1 MGFKEIFDDFLNRS
15 SGRNRLADGGA
26 ETVAQELDPFT
37 EREQEI
43 FGKIENRRKYQE
55 GFYRFLKHP
64 LQVMMAEPVTV
75 LFISVPVAL
84 LLFIGAL
91 ASMVLSYGVNVLFT
105 TTMIDDVF
113 VFALLIA
120 IVPLAVLD
128 LKESL
133 RVSSIEASLPNFFR
147 DVAGMNDSG
156 MTLPHAIHIVSEGEY
171 GSLTPHIRK
180 LDTEMSWGVPFVE
193 AIRRFGKAV
202 STPLAERSV
211 DLIAHAS
218 SAGGDV
224 SEVLRAAA
232 HDAYEFFNLKS
243 ERKNGMMIYMIIV
256 VMSFFV
262 FLFVIGVL
270 SSTFLTTMAEAG
282 EAVAASGSS
291 QAFIGTVDLFLYN
304 RLFCHAALIQGFF
317 SGLAAGVMGEGRAL
331 AGLKYAAIMVLVAW
345 IAFRFVI

>member
-1 MGFKEIFDDFLNRS
+1 MGFRDIFDDFLNRS
-15 SGRNRLADGGA
+15 SDRNRSPGDGTE
-26 ETVAQELDPFT
+26 ETPALDRF
-37 EREQEI
+37 EEQDQEI
-43 FGKIENRRKYQE
+43 FGGIEHWRKYQE

-64 LQVMMAEPVTV
+64 IKVMIAEPITAFFV
-75 LFISVPVAL
+75 SVPVAL
-84 LLFIGAL
+84 LLLIGGFV
-91 ASMVLSYGVNVLFT
+91 SMVMSYGIGVLFT
-105 TTMIDDVF
+105 TTMIDDIF

-120 IVPLAVLD
+120 VVPLAVLD

-133 RVSSIEASLPNFFR
+133 RVSSVEASLPNFFR

-171 GSLTPHIRK
+171 GALTPHIRK

-202 STPLAERSV
+202 DTPLAERSV

-243 ERKNGMMIYMIIV
+243 DRKNGMMIYVVIV

-331 AGLKYAAIMVLVAW
+331 AGLKYAAVMVLIAW
-345 IAFRFVI
+345 IAFRFFI

>member
-1 MGFKEIFDDFLNRS
+1 MGFKDIFNDFLNRNPS
-15 SGRNRLADGGA
+15 APESVPDDAL
-26 ETVAQELDPFT
+26 EPELFVEQD
-37 EREQEI
+37 QEI
-43 FGKIENRRKYQE
+43 FGRIENWRKYQE
-55 GFYRFLKHP
+55 GLYRFLRHP
-64 LQVMMAEPVTV
+64 IRVMMEEPYTV

-84 LLFIGAL
+84 LLLIGGFV
-91 ASMVLSYGVNVLFT
+91 SMVTSYGVNSIFT
-105 TTMIDDVF
+105 TTMLDDVF

-120 IVPLAVLD
+120 IVPLALLD
-128 LKESL
+128 FKEAW
-133 RVSSIEASLPNFFR
+133 RISSVEASLPNFFR

-171 GSLTPHIRK
+171 GALTPHIRK

-193 AIRRFGKAV
+193 AIRRFGKTV
-202 STPLAERSV
+202 KTPLAERSV

-232 HDAYEFFNLKS
+232 HDAYEFFNLQS
-243 ERKNGMMIYMIIV
+243 ERKNGMMIYMIII

-291 QAFIGTVDLFLYN
+291 SAQSFMGNVDLFLYN
-304 RLFCHAALIQGFF
+304 RLFCHSALIQGFF
-317 SGLAAGVMGEGRAL
+317 SGLAAGIMGEGRMV
-331 AGLKYAAIMVLVAW
+331 AGLKYSALMVLIAW
-345 IAFRFVI
+345 IAFRFII

>member
-1 MGFKEIFDDFLNRS
+1 MGFKDIFDDFLNR
-15 SGRNRLADGGA
+15 NRTRDGA
-26 ETVAQELDPFT
+26 APEDVPAPDPF
-37 EREQEI
+37 EEQEQEI
-43 FGKIENRRKYQE
+43 FGRIENWRKYQD

-64 LQVMMAEPVTV
+64 LQVIMAEPATV

-84 LLFIGAL
+84 LLFIGGL
-91 ASMVLSYGVNVLFT
+91 ASMVLSYGVSVLFT

-120 IVPLAVLD
+120 IVPLAILD

-202 STPLAERSV
+202 NTPLAERSV

-331 AGLKYAAIMVLVAW
+331 AGLKYSAIMVLIAW
-345 IAFRFVI
+345 FAFRFFI

>member
-1 MGFKEIFDDFLNRS
+1 MGFKDIVDDFLNRNRS
-15 SGRNRLADGGA
+15 SPGGVAD
-26 ETVAQELDPFT
+26 EIFIHDPV
-37 EREQEI
+37 REQEQDI
-43 FGKIENRRKYQE
+43 FLRIENRRKYQE
-55 GFYRFLKHP
+55 GFYRFIRHP
-64 LQVMMAEPVTV
+64 LRVMIEEPFTV
-75 LFISVPVAL
+75 LFVSVPVAL
-84 LLFIGAL
+84 LLLIGGSASL
-91 ASMVLSYGVNVLFT
+91 AMSYGFGVLLT

-120 IVPLAVLD
+120 IVPLAALD
-128 LKESL
+128 LKETL

-171 GSLTPHIRK
+171 GALTPHIRK

-202 STPLAERSV
+202 NTPLAERSV

-243 ERKNGMMIYMIIV
+243 ERRNGMMIYMIII

-282 EAVAASGSS
+282 EAVAGAGSS
-291 QAFIGTVDLFLYN
+291 SQTFMGTVDLFLYN
-304 RLFCHAALIQGFF
+304 RLFSHSALIQGFF
-317 SGLAAGVMGEGRAL
+317 SGLAAGVMGEGRVL
-331 AGLKYAAIMVLVAW
+331 AGLKYAAIMVLIAW
-345 IAFRFVI
+345 VAFRFFI

>member
-1 MGFKEIFDDFLNRS
+1 MGFKEIIDDFLNRS
-15 SGRNRLADGGA
+15 PDRGEAVDAPVADA
-26 ETVAQELDPFT
+26 FEEQ
-37 EREQEI
+37 EQEI
-43 FGKIENRRKYQE
+43 FGKIEDQRKYRE
-55 GFYRFLKHP
+55 GFYRFIRHP
-64 LQVMMAEPVTV
+64 LRVMMEDPVTV
-75 LFISVPVAL
+75 LFISVPAAL
-84 LLFIGAL
+84 LLLIGG
-91 ASMVLSYGVNVLFT
+91 SMSLVMSYGFGVLFT
-105 TTMIDDVF
+105 TTMIDDIF
-113 VFALLIA
+113 VFSLLIA
-120 IVPLAVLD
+120 IVPLAILD
-128 LKESL
+128 LKEAL

-171 GSLTPHIRK
+171 GALTPHVRQ

-202 STPLAERSV
+202 NTPLAERSV

-243 ERKNGMMIYMIIV
+243 ERRNGMMIYMIII

-270 SSTFLTTMAEAG
+270 SSTFLSTMAEAG
-282 EAVAASGSS
+282 EAVAGSGSS
-291 QAFIGTVDLFLYN
+291 QTFMGTVDLFLYN
-304 RLFCHAALIQGFF
+304 RLFSHSALIQGFF
-317 SGLAAGVMGEGRAL
+317 SGLAAGIMGEGRVL
-331 AGLKYAAIMVLVAW
+331 AGLKYSAIMVLIAW
-345 IAFRFVI
+345 VAFRFFI

>member
-1 MGFKEIFDDFLNRS
+1 MGFKEIVDDFLNRLP
-15 SGRNRLADGGA
+15 NRGPVEG
-26 ETVAQELDPFT
+26 AQEPDPYE

-64 LQVMMAEPVTV
+64 LRVMIEEPATV
-75 LFISVPVAL
+75 LFISIPVAL
-84 LLFIGAL
+84 LLLIGGSVSL
-91 ASMVLSYGVNVLFT
+91 ILSYGVGVLFM
-105 TTMIDDVF
+105 TTMVDDVI
-113 VFALLIA
+113 VFSLLIA
-120 IVPLAVLD
+120 IVPLAIFD

-171 GSLTPHIRK
+171 GALTPHIRK

-193 AIRRFGKAV
+193 AIRRFGKTV
-202 STPLAERSV
+202 NTPLAERSV

-243 ERKNGMMIYMIIV
+243 ERKNGMMIYMIIIL
-256 VMSFFV
+256 MSFFV

-291 QAFIGTVDLFLYN
+291 QTFMGTVDLFLYN
-304 RLFCHAALIQGFF
+304 RLFSHSALIQGFF
-317 SGLAAGVMGEGRAL
+317 SGLAAGIMGEGRVVG
-331 AGLKYAAIMVLVAW
+331 GLKYSALMVLIAW
-345 IAFRFVI
+345 VAFRFFI

>member
-1 MGFKEIFDDFLNRS
+1 MGFKDIFNDFLNRNPS
-15 SGRNRLADGGA
+15 APESVPDDAL
-26 ETVAQELDPFT
+26 EPELFVEQD
-37 EREQEI
+37 QEI
-43 FGKIENRRKYQE
+43 FGRIENWRKYQE
-55 GFYRFLKHP
+55 GLYRFLRHP
-64 LQVMMAEPVTV
+64 IRVMMEEPYTV

-84 LLFIGAL
+84 LLLIGGFV
-91 ASMVLSYGVNVLFT
+91 SMVTSYGVSALFT

-120 IVPLAVLD
+120 IVPLALLD
-128 LKESL
+128 FKEAW
-133 RVSSIEASLPNFFR
+133 RISSVEASLPNFFR

-171 GSLTPHIRK
+171 GALTPHIRK

-193 AIRRFGKAV
+193 AIRRFGRGVK
-202 STPLAERSV
+202 TPLAERSV

-232 HDAYEFFNLKS
+232 HDAYEFFNLQS
-243 ERKNGMMIYMIIV
+243 ERKNGMMIYMIII

-291 QAFIGTVDLFLYN
+291 SAQSFMGNVDLFLYN

-317 SGLAAGVMGEGRAL
+317 SGLAAGIMGEGRMV
-331 AGLKYAAIMVLVAW
+331 AGLKYSALMVLIAW
-345 IAFRFVI
+345 IAFRFII

>member
-1 MGFKEIFDDFLNRS
+1 MGFKEIINDFLNRS
-15 SGRNRLADGGA
+15 PDRNRSVGQGEPEDAPAPGA
-26 ETVAQELDPFT
+26 FGEQ
-37 EREQEI
+37 EQEI
-43 FGKIENRRKYQE
+43 FGKIENRRKYRE
-55 GFYRFLKHP
+55 GFYRFVRHP
-64 LQVMMAEPVTV
+64 LQVMIEDPVTV
-75 LFISVPVAL
+75 LFISVPAAL
-84 LLFIGAL
+84 FLLIGGF
-91 ASMVLSYGVNVLFT
+91 ASLVMSYGVGVLFT
-105 TTMIDDVF
+105 TTMIDDIF
-113 VFALLIA
+113 VFSLLIA
-120 IVPLAVLD
+120 VVPLALLD
-128 LKESL
+128 LKEAR

-171 GSLTPHIRK
+171 GALTPHIRK

-193 AIRRFGKAV
+193 AIRRFGKTV
-202 STPLAERSV
+202 NTPLAERSV

-243 ERKNGMMIYMIIV
+243 ERKNGMMIYMIIIL
-256 VMSFFV
+256 MSFFV

-291 QAFIGTVDLFLYN
+291 QTFMGTVDLFLYN
-304 RLFCHAALIQGFF
+304 RIFSHSALIQGFF
-317 SGLAAGVMGEGRAL
+317 SGLAAGIMGEGRVVG
-331 AGLKYAAIMVLVAW
+331 GLKYSALMVLIAW
-345 IAFRFVI
+345 VAFRFII

>member
-1 MGFKEIFDDFLNRS
+1 MAFKEIIDDFLNRNQPRGPAAEES
-15 SGRNRLADGGA
+15 FAD
-26 ETVAQELDPFT
+26 EPFG
-37 EREQEI
+37 EREI
-43 FGKIENRRKYQE
+43 FSRIENRRKYQE
-55 GFYRFLKHP
+55 GIYRFIRHP
-64 LQVMMAEPVTV
+64 LRVMIEDPVTV
-75 LFISVPVAL
+75 LFISIPVAL
-84 LLFIGAL
+84 FLLIGG
-91 ASMVLSYGVNVLFT
+91 SMSLVMSYGFGILLT
-105 TTMIDDVF
+105 TTMVDDIF

-120 IVPLAVLD
+120 IVPLAALD
-128 LKESL
+128 LKEAL

-171 GSLTPHIRK
+171 GALTPHIRK

-193 AIRRFGKAV
+193 AIRRFGKV
-202 STPLAERSV
+202 VNTPLAERSV

-243 ERKNGMMIYMIIV
+243 ERRNGMMIYMIII

-282 EAVAASGSS
+282 EAVAKSGSS
-291 QAFIGTVDLFLYN
+291 QMFMGGVDLFLYN
-304 RLFCHAALIQGFF
+304 RLFSHSALIQGFF
-317 SGLAAGVMGEGRAL
+317 SGLAAGVMGEGRVL
-331 AGLKYAAIMVLVAW
+331 AGLKYSAIMVLIAW
-345 IAFRFVI
+345 IAFRFFI

>member
-1 MGFKEIFDDFLNRS
+1 VGFKEIFDDFLNRTP
-15 SGRNRLADGGA
+15 NRDPA
-26 ETVAQELDPFT
+26 EESPELDPY
-37 EREQEI
+37 EEGEQEI

-55 GFYRFLKHP
+55 GFYRFIKHP
-64 LQVMMAEPVTV
+64 LRVMIEEPFTV
-75 LFISVPVAL
+75 LFVSIPAAL
-84 LLFIGAL
+84 LLLIGGTVSL
-91 ASMVLSYGVNVLFT
+91 ILSYGVGVLFT
-105 TTMIDDVF
+105 TTMIDDIF
-113 VFALLIA
+113 VFSLLIA

-156 MTLPHAIHIVSEGEY
+156 MTLPHAVHIVSEGEY
-171 GSLTPHIRK
+171 GALTPHIRK
-180 LDTEMSWGVPFVE
+180 LDTEISWGVPFVE

-202 STPLAERSV
+202 NTPLAERSV

-243 ERKNGMMIYMIIV
+243 ERQSGMMIYMVIV

-304 RLFCHAALIQGFF
+304 RIFCHSGLIQGFF
-317 SGLAAGVMGEGRAL
+317 SGLAAGVMGEGRVL
-331 AGLKYAAIMVLVAW
+331 AGLKYAAIMVLIAW
-345 IAFRFVI
+345 VAFRFFI

>member
-1 MGFKEIFDDFLNRS
+1 MGFKDIIDDFLNRS
-15 SGRNRLADGGA
+15 PDRNRSTGDDVPEAAPAPGGFD
-26 ETVAQELDPFT
+26 EQE
-37 EREQEI
+37 REI
-43 FGKIENRRKYQE
+43 FGKIENRRKYRE

-64 LQVMMAEPVTV
+64 LQVMIEEPFTV
-75 LFISVPVAL
+75 LFISVPLAL
-84 LLFIGAL
+84 LLFIGGL
-91 ASMVLSYGVNVLFT
+91 MSLVFTYGVSILLT
-105 TTMIDDVF
+105 TTMIDDIF
-113 VFALLIA
+113 VFSLLIA
-120 IVPLAVLD
+120 IVPLAILD

-156 MTLPHAIHIVSEGEY
+156 MTLPHAIHIVAEGEY
-171 GSLTPHIRK
+171 GALTPHIRK

-193 AIRRFGKAV
+193 AIKRFGETVK
-202 STPLAERSV
+202 TPLAERSV

-243 ERKNGMMIYMIIV
+243 ERRNGMMIYMIII

-304 RLFCHAALIQGFF
+304 RLFSHSALIQGFF

-331 AGLKYAAIMVLVAW
+331 GGLKYAAVMVLIAW
-345 IAFRFVI
+345 IAFRFII

>member
-1 MGFKEIFDDFLNRS
+1 MGFKDIFDDFLNR
-15 SGRNRLADGGA
+15 NRTRDGGA
-26 ETVAQELDPFT
+26 PEDVPVLDPF
-37 EREQEI
+37 EEQEQEI
-43 FGKIENRRKYQE
+43 FGRIANWRRYQE

-64 LQVMMAEPVTV
+64 LKVIMEEPVTV

-91 ASMVLSYGVNVLFT
+91 ASMVLSYGVGVLFT

-120 IVPLAVLD
+120 IVPLAILD

-202 STPLAERSV
+202 NTPLAERSV

-345 IAFRFVI
+345 IAFRFFI

>member
-1 MGFKEIFDDFLNRS
+1 MGFKEIIDDFLNRS
-15 SGRNRLADGGA
+15 PDRGEAVDAPVADA
-26 ETVAQELDPFT
+26 FEEQ
-37 EREQEI
+37 EQEI
-43 FGKIENRRKYQE
+43 FGKIEDQRKYRE
-55 GFYRFLKHP
+55 GFYRFIRHP
-64 LQVMMAEPVTV
+64 LRVMMEDPVTV
-75 LFISVPVAL
+75 LFISVPAAL
-84 LLFIGAL
+84 LLLIGG
-91 ASMVLSYGVNVLFT
+91 SMSLVMSYGFGVLFT
-105 TTMIDDVF
+105 TTMIDDIF
-113 VFALLIA
+113 VFSLLIA
-120 IVPLAVLD
+120 IVPLAILD
-128 LKESL
+128 LKEAL

-171 GSLTPHIRK
+171 GALTPHVRQ

-193 AIRRFGKAV
+193 AIRRFGKTV
-202 STPLAERSV
+202 NTPLAERSV

-243 ERKNGMMIYMIIV
+243 ERRNGMMIYMIII

-270 SSTFLTTMAEAG
+270 SSTFLSTMAEAG

-291 QAFIGTVDLFLYN
+291 QTFMGTVDLFLYN
-304 RLFCHAALIQGFF
+304 RLFSHSALIQGLF
-317 SGLAAGVMGEGRAL
+317 SGLAAGIMGEGRVL
-331 AGLKYAAIMVLVAW
+331 AGLKYSAIMVLIAW
-345 IAFRFVI
+345 VAFRFFI

>member
-1 MGFKEIFDDFLNRS
+1 MGFKEIIDDFLNRS
-15 SGRNRLADGGA
+15 PDRGEAVDAPVADA
-26 ETVAQELDPFT
+26 FEEQ
-37 EREQEI
+37 EQEI
-43 FGKIENRRKYQE
+43 FGKIEDQRKCRE
-55 GFYRFLKHP
+55 GFYRFIRHP
-64 LQVMMAEPVTV
+64 LRVMMEDPVTV
-75 LFISVPVAL
+75 LFISVPAAL
-84 LLFIGAL
+84 LLLIGG
-91 ASMVLSYGVNVLFT
+91 SMSLVMSYGFGVLFT
-105 TTMIDDVF
+105 TTMIDDIF
-113 VFALLIA
+113 VFSLLIA
-120 IVPLAVLD
+120 IVPLAILD
-128 LKESL
+128 LKEAL

-171 GSLTPHIRK
+171 GALTPHVRQ

-202 STPLAERSV
+202 NTPLAERSV

-243 ERKNGMMIYMIIV
+243 ERRNGMMIYMIII

-270 SSTFLTTMAEAG
+270 SSTFLSTMAEAG

-291 QAFIGTVDLFLYN
+291 QTFMGTVDLFLYN
-304 RLFCHAALIQGFF
+304 RLFSHSALIQGLF
-317 SGLAAGVMGEGRAL
+317 SGLAAGIMGEGRVL
-331 AGLKYAAIMVLVAW
+331 AGLKYSAIMVLIAW
-345 IAFRFVI
+345 VAFRFFI

>member
-1 MGFKEIFDDFLNRS
+1 MGFKDIIDDFLNRVP
-15 SGRNRLADGGA
+15 GHDEAVDTPTDA
-26 ETVAQELDPFT
+26 FEDQE
-37 EREQEI
+37 REI
-43 FGKIENRRKYQE
+43 FGKIEGHRKYRK
-55 GFYRFLKHP
+55 GFYRFIRHP
-64 LQVMMAEPVTV
+64 LQVMVEDPFTV
-75 LFISVPVAL
+75 LFVSIPAAL
-84 LLFIGAL
+84 LLLIGGSL
-91 ASMVLSYGVNVLFT
+91 NLVISYGPGVLFT
-105 TTMIDDVF
+105 TTMVDDVL

-120 IVPLAVLD
+120 IVPLAILD
-128 LKESL
+128 LKEAL

-171 GSLTPHIRK
+171 GALTPHIRK
-180 LDTEMSWGVPFVE
+180 LDTEMSWGIPFVE
-193 AIRRFGKAV
+193 AIRRFGNTV
-202 STPLAERSV
+202 NTPLAERSV

-243 ERKNGMMIYMIIV
+243 ERRNGMMIYMIII

-282 EAVAASGSS
+282 EAVAGSGSS
-291 QAFIGTVDLFLYN
+291 QTFMGTVDLFLYN
-304 RLFCHAALIQGFF
+304 RLFSHSALIQGFF
-317 SGLAAGVMGEGRAL
+317 SGLAAGIMGEGRVL
-331 AGLKYAAIMVLVAW
+331 AGLKYSAIMVLIAW
-345 IAFRFVI
+345 VAFRFFI

>member
-1 MGFKEIFDDFLNRS
+1 MSFKDIFDDVLNRSPARSEGASSAEIDALERKEHEIFD
-15 SGRNRLADGGA
+15 
-26 ETVAQELDPFT
+26 
-37 EREQEI
+37 
-43 FGKIENRRKYQE
+43 KIEHQRKYRE

-64 LQVMMAEPVTV
+64 LKVMMEEPSNV
-75 LFISVPVAL
+75 LFITVPVAL
-84 LLFIGAL
+84 VLLIGGFIGL
-91 ASMVLSYGVNVLFT
+91 VTSSGFRVLFDT
-105 TTMIDDVF
+105 TIIDDVG

-133 RVSSIEASLPNFFR
+133 RVSSIEEALPNFFR

-171 GSLTPHIRK
+171 GALTPHIRK
-180 LDTEMSWGVPFVE
+180 LDTEMSWSIPFVE
-193 AIRRFGKAV
+193 AIRRFGDAV

-232 HDAYEFFNLKS
+232 SDAYEFFNLKM
-243 ERKNGMMIYMIIV
+243 ERRNSMMIYMVII

-262 FLFVIGVL
+262 FLFVIAVL
-270 SSTFLTTMAEAG
+270 SSTFLATMAEAG
-282 EAVAASGSS
+282 EAIKSSGTAQQFMGS
-291 QAFIGTVDLFLYN
+291 VNLFLYN
-304 RLFCHAALIQGFF
+304 RLFCHAAMIQGFF
-317 SGLAAGVMGEGRAL
+317 SGLAAGIMGEGRVV
-331 AGLKYAAIMVLVAW
+331 AGLKYSAIMVLIAW
-345 IAFRFVI
+345 IAFRFFI

>member
-1 MGFKEIFDDFLNRS
+1 MGFKEIIDDFLNRS
-15 SGRNRLADGGA
+15 PDRGEAVDAPVADA
-26 ETVAQELDPFT
+26 FEEQ
-37 EREQEI
+37 EQEI
-43 FGKIENRRKYQE
+43 FGKIEDQRKYRE
-55 GFYRFLKHP
+55 GFYRFIRHP
-64 LQVMMAEPVTV
+64 LRVMMEDPVTV
-75 LFISVPVAL
+75 LFISVPAAL
-84 LLFIGAL
+84 LLLIGGSVSL
-91 ASMVLSYGVNVLFT
+91 VMSYGFSVLFT
-105 TTMIDDVF
+105 TTMIDDIF
-113 VFALLIA
+113 VFSLLIA
-120 IVPLAVLD
+120 IVPLAILD
-128 LKESL
+128 LKEAL

-171 GSLTPHIRK
+171 GALTPHVRQ

-193 AIRRFGKAV
+193 AIRRFGKTV
-202 STPLAERSV
+202 NTPLAERSV

-243 ERKNGMMIYMIIV
+243 ERRNGMMIYMIII

-270 SSTFLTTMAEAG
+270 SSTFLSTMAEAG

-291 QAFIGTVDLFLYN
+291 QTFMGTVDLFLYN
-304 RLFCHAALIQGFF
+304 RLFSHSALIQGLF
-317 SGLAAGVMGEGRAL
+317 SGLAAGIMGEGRVL
-331 AGLKYAAIMVLVAW
+331 AGLKYSAIMVLIAW
-345 IAFRFVI
+345 VAFRFFI

>member
-15 SGRNRLADGGA
+15 SGRNRSPDGGA
-26 ETVAQELDPFT
+26 GESAPAPDPF
-37 EREQEI
+37 EEQERDI
-43 FGKIENRRKYQE
+43 FGRIENWRKYQE

-64 LQVMMAEPVTV
+64 LQVMMAEPATV
-75 LFISVPVAL
+75 LFISVPAAL
-84 LLFIGAL
+84 LLFIGGL
-91 ASMVLSYGVNVLFT
+91 VSMVLSYGIGILLT
-105 TTMIDDVF
+105 TTMIDDIF
-113 VFALLIA
+113 VFSLLIA
-120 IVPLAVLD
+120 IVPLAALD

-171 GSLTPHIRK
+171 GALTPHIRK

-202 STPLAERSV
+202 NTPLAERSV

-331 AGLKYAAIMVLVAW
+331 AGLKYSAIMVLIAW
-345 IAFRFVI
+345 MAFRFFI

>member
-1 MGFKEIFDDFLNRS
+1 MGFKEIVDDFLNRLP
-15 SGRNRLADGGA
+15 NRSGGA
-26 ETVAQELDPFT
+26 GAEEAAPVLDAFEEH
-37 EREQEI
+37 EREI
-43 FGKIENRRKYQE
+43 FGRIEDTRKYRE
-55 GFYRFLKHP
+55 GFYRFIRHP
-64 LQVMMAEPVTV
+64 LQVMMEEPFTV
-75 LFISVPVAL
+75 LYISVPAAL
-84 LLFIGAL
+84 VLLIGGFMSL
-91 ASMVLSYGVNVLFT
+91 VMSYGVGVLFS

-113 VFALLIA
+113 VFALLVA
-120 IVPLAVLD
+120 IVPLALLD
-128 LKESL
+128 LKEAL

-171 GSLTPHIRK
+171 GALTPHIRQ

-193 AIRRFGKAV
+193 AIRRFGNV
-202 STPLAERSV
+202 VNTPLAERSV

-282 EAVAASGSS
+282 EAVAGSGSS
-291 QAFIGTVDLFLYN
+291 QTFMGTVDLFLYN
-304 RLFCHAALIQGFF
+304 RVFCHAALIQGFF
-317 SGLAAGVMGEGRAL
+317 SGLAAGVMGEGRVL
-331 AGLKYAAIMVLVAW
+331 AGLKYSALMVLIAW
-345 IAFRFVI
+345 IAFRFFI

>member
-1 MGFKEIFDDFLNRS
+1 MGFKEIIDDFLNRS
-15 SGRNRLADGGA
+15 PDRGEAVDAPVADA
-26 ETVAQELDPFT
+26 FEEQ
-37 EREQEI
+37 EQEI
-43 FGKIENRRKYQE
+43 FGKIEDQRKYRE
-55 GFYRFLKHP
+55 GFYRFIRHP
-64 LQVMMAEPVTV
+64 LRVMMEDPVTV
-75 LFISVPVAL
+75 LFISVPAAL
-84 LLFIGAL
+84 LLLIGGSVSL
-91 ASMVLSYGVNVLFT
+91 VMSYGFGVLFT
-105 TTMIDDVF
+105 TTMIDDIF
-113 VFALLIA
+113 VFSLLIA
-120 IVPLAVLD
+120 IVPLAILD
-128 LKESL
+128 LKEAL

-171 GSLTPHIRK
+171 GALTPHVRQ

-193 AIRRFGKAV
+193 AIRRFGKTV
-202 STPLAERSV
+202 NTPLAERSV

-243 ERKNGMMIYMIIV
+243 ERRNGMMIYMIII

-270 SSTFLTTMAEAG
+270 SSTFLSTMAEAG

-291 QAFIGTVDLFLYN
+291 QTFMGTVDLFLYN
-304 RLFCHAALIQGFF
+304 RLFSHSALIQGLF
-317 SGLAAGVMGEGRAL
+317 SGLAAGIMGEGRVL
-331 AGLKYAAIMVLVAW
+331 AGLKYSAIMVLIAW
-345 IAFRFVI
+345 VAFRFFI

>member
-1 MGFKEIFDDFLNRS
+1 MGFKEIVDDFLNRLPDPV
-15 SGRNRLADGGA
+15 RPRERAVADAPGPGTF
-26 ETVAQELDPFT
+26 EEQ
-37 EREQEI
+37 EQEI
-43 FGKIENRRKYQE
+43 FGRIENWRKYQE

-64 LQVMMAEPVTV
+64 LRVMIEEPVTV

-84 LLFIGAL
+84 LLLIGGFMSL
-91 ASMVLSYGVNVLFT
+91 VLSYGVGVLFT
-105 TTMIDDVF
+105 TTMIDDIF
-113 VFALLIA
+113 VFSLLIA
-120 IVPLAVLD
+120 IVPLAILD
-128 LKESL
+128 LKETL
-133 RVSSIEASLPNFFR
+133 RVSSIEAALPNFFR

-171 GSLTPHIRK
+171 GALTPHIRK

-202 STPLAERSV
+202 NTPLTERSV

-243 ERKNGMMIYMIIV
+243 ERRNGMMIYMIII

-282 EAVAASGSS
+282 AAVAASGSS
-291 QAFIGTVDLFLYN
+291 QTFMGTVDLFLYN
-304 RLFCHAALIQGFF
+304 RLFSHAALIQGFF
-317 SGLAAGVMGEGRAL
+317 SGLGAGVMGEGRVL
-331 AGLKYAAIMVLVAW
+331 GGLKYAAVMVLIAW
-345 IAFRFVI
+345 IAFRFFI

>member
-1 MGFKEIFDDFLNRS
+1 MGFKEIIDDFLNRS
-15 SGRNRLADGGA
+15 PDRGEAVDAPVADA
-26 ETVAQELDPFT
+26 FEEQ
-37 EREQEI
+37 EQEI
-43 FGKIENRRKYQE
+43 FGKIEDQRKYRE
-55 GFYRFLKHP
+55 GFYRFIRHP
-64 LQVMMAEPVTV
+64 LRVMMEDPVTV
-75 LFISVPVAL
+75 LFISVPAAL
-84 LLFIGAL
+84 LLLIGG
-91 ASMVLSYGVNVLFT
+91 SMSLVMSYGFGVLFT
-105 TTMIDDVF
+105 TTMIDDIF
-113 VFALLIA
+113 VFSLLIA
-120 IVPLAVLD
+120 IVPLAILD
-128 LKESL
+128 LKEAL

-171 GSLTPHIRK
+171 GALTPHVRQ

-202 STPLAERSV
+202 NTPLAERSV

-243 ERKNGMMIYMIIV
+243 ERRNGMMIYMIII

-270 SSTFLTTMAEAG
+270 SSTFLSTMAEAG

-291 QAFIGTVDLFLYN
+291 QTFMGTVDLFLYN
-304 RLFCHAALIQGFF
+304 RLFSHSALIQGLF
-317 SGLAAGVMGEGRAL
+317 SGLAAGIMGEGRVL
-331 AGLKYAAIMVLVAW
+331 AGLKYSAIMVLIAW
-345 IAFRFVI
+345 VAFRFFI

>member
-1 MGFKEIFDDFLNRS
+1 MGFKDIFNDFLNRNPS
-15 SGRNRLADGGA
+15 APESVPDDAL
-26 ETVAQELDPFT
+26 EPELFVEQD
-37 EREQEI
+37 QEI
-43 FGKIENRRKYQE
+43 FGRIENWRKYQE
-55 GFYRFLKHP
+55 GLYRFLRHP
-64 LQVMMAEPVTV
+64 IRVMMEEPYTV

-84 LLFIGAL
+84 LLLIGGFV
-91 ASMVLSYGVNVLFT
+91 SMVTSYGVNSIFT
-105 TTMIDDVF
+105 TTMLDDVF

-120 IVPLAVLD
+120 IVPLALLD
-128 LKESL
+128 FKEAW
-133 RVSSIEASLPNFFR
+133 RISSVEASLPNFFR

-171 GSLTPHIRK
+171 GALTPHIRK

-193 AIRRFGKAV
+193 AIRRFGKTV
-202 STPLAERSV
+202 KTPLAERSV

-232 HDAYEFFNLKS
+232 HDAYEFFNLQS
-243 ERKNGMMIYMIIV
+243 ERKNGMMIYMIII

-291 QAFIGTVDLFLYN
+291 SAQSFMGNVDLFLYN

-317 SGLAAGVMGEGRAL
+317 SGLAAGIMGEGRMV
-331 AGLKYAAIMVLVAW
+331 AGLKYSALMVLIAW
-345 IAFRFVI
+345 IAFRFII